1 MHETRV
7 NTREFAKRDF
17 QTSPTNHSGRKHVI
31 VVHIGN
37 EDDFVQVVFWDKNT
51 KDYQDEINGDVLK
64 IPNLCRYPKE
74 WSVSVLSRI

>member
-1 MHETRV
+1 MDETRE

-37 EDDFVQVVFWDKNT
+37 GDDFVQVVFWDKHT
-51 KDYQDEINGDVLK
+51 
-64 IPNLCRYPKE
+64 
-74 WSVSVLSRI
+74 